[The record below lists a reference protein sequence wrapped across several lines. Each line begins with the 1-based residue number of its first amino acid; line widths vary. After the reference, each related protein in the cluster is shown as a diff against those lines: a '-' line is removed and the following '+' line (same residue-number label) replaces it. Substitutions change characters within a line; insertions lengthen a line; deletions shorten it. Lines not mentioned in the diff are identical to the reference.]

1 MIERNTRQRQ
11 QAEDAFKI
19 TRTLRNTRHRVF
31 EEIDAS
37 KVVAEEKTSRLREA
51 RLIKEAGVKT
61 EMIGKPERKRI
72 RKL

>member
-11 QAEDAFKI
+11 DAEDAFKS
-19 TRTLRNTRHRVF
+19 TGTLRNTRHRVF

-51 RLIKEAGVKT
+51 RLIKETRVKT